1 MLCSQLPW
9 ATAEAREC
17 GTLGSLRQMA
27 YIVMAYIVMYLGLAE
42 TDDTVGAVVARFI
55 AEAVDFLE
63 LVNLHRR

>member
-1 MLCSQLPW
+1 M
-9 ATAEAREC
+9 
-17 GTLGSLRQMA
+17 GSLRQMA